1 MNLLISQLI
10 LILISKKEHRL
21 HLKPHLQNH
30 QHQHLIVV
38 DPNYLKH
45 LQLRELHQEIHQKTI
60 EKSFENSIEK
70 SFKESFKKSFEK
82 SFKKPLKKSFDFKN
96 SSSSYA

>member
-30 QHQHLIVV
+30 QHQHLIAV
-38 DPNYLKH
+38 DPNYPKH
-45 LQLRELHQEIHQKTI
+45 LQLRELHQEIFQEPHQEILRELHREILRGILQET
-60 EKSFENSIEK
+60 
-70 SFKESFKKSFEK
+70 
-82 SFKKPLKKSFDFKN
+82 LKKSFDFKD
-96 SSSSYA
+96 SSSSYANRFGT